1 MKRLTKE
8 DFKKVLKDCLWA
20 YFYLL
25 LLAIIIMI
33 IIFIVQMH
41 MHKIKSEKT
50 KEEEKKVYIEMDAVT
65 AYSCKEYS
73 VFSTAE
79 FSSFVV
85 FGEPLRE
92 YYEPVILVI
101 DTKNT
106 SNTADDEVIKVKKR
120 NCTDINSTGG
130 EIYG

>member
-1 MKRLTKE
+1 MTKE
-8 DFKKVLKDCLWA
+8 EFKKALKDSKYA
-20 YFYLL
+20 YIYLL
-25 LLAIIIMI
+25 IVFISIAVAIITITYC
-33 IIFIVQMH
+33 H
-41 MHKIKSEKT
+41 SKLSERVEEK
-50 KEEEKKVYIEMDAVT
+50 KEEKKVYIEMDAVT

-85 FGEPLRE
+85 FNEPLRE

-120 NCTDINSTGG
+120 HCTDINSTGG

>member
-1 MKRLTKE
+1 MKEWQKNLMGIIACLICFVILLFMAVFLRKLSVSGSSKKETK
-8 DFKKVLKDCLWA
+8 
-20 YFYLL
+20 
-25 LLAIIIMI
+25 
-33 IIFIVQMH
+33 
-41 MHKIKSEKT
+41 
-50 KEEEKKVYIEMDAVT
+50 KEEKVYIEMDAVV

-73 VFSTAE
+73 VFSSAE

-85 FGEPLRE
+85 FNEPLRE

-106 SNTADDEVIKVKKR
+106 SNTIDDEVIKVKNR

-130 EIYG
+130 DIYGYYY